1 MSRGGHL
8 PLRYTVEDIDLGEGV
23 LIRRGGR
30 DPRRH
35 PDDADAFDV
44 RRRDKDHVAFGH
56 GVHRCVGEPL
66 GRLEA
71 GAALPDLFGHFPGLR
86 PAVPLED
93 LRPLPAF
100 VFNGRTELPVHL

>member
-1 MSRGGHL
+1 M
-8 PLRYTVEDIDLGEGV
+8 
-23 LIRRGGR
+23 
-30 DPRRH
+30 
-35 PDDADAFDV
+35 DAFDV

-66 GRLEA
+66 ERLEA
-71 GAALPDLFGHFPGLR
+71 EAALPDLFGRFPGLR

-100 VFNGRTELPVHL
+100 VFNGRTELPVHLESGPGAVRAVPGARGPVATVPSAGGLR